1 MNLDRLIRL
10 RQTLLVLCA
19 IASAWAVVLALT
31 GGFVVTI
38 LSIRVSSRN
47 PLNAVLI
54 ALISGLAGWALP
66 APRDRS
72 GIREIGMACNAR
84 IRELPRRWSWRR
96 DPAAL
101 IALVGIALEVHLW
114 ALSRPLW
121 LDEEMIALNLRD
133 RSLAD
138 LAGPLWLGQSAPY
151 GWLALQRAILL
162 TLGAGELALRLVPLL
177 FGIATLLAAVWAG
190 QRWAGPIGAPV
201 LVLLCTLGR
210 YISHYPNEL
219 KHYSADTFW
228 GLALPAMAIHSLDAE
243 SSTARMRRA
252 VLWWAAASVGLWFAN
267 GALLATPAC
276 ALVLLIAIWRRA
288 GVRSA
293 MLFVLAG
300 GVWLASFVLHFI
312 VALRHTVNS
321 EFLRNFW
328 MAGLPP
334 ATAGWIE
341 TVSWLTGRFEPVAKD
356 PVGTDLW
363 VLLWLVAGCGVALS
377 ASRPLG
383 VVLAAMT
390 ASAFP
395 YAAFRLVPLQARLA
409 LWIVPAVY
417 MGVAL
422 FCDSA
427 VRLTRD
433 ALVRRRWTRL
443 LLAGGMTYLG
453 FSLCVDIS
461 RRGLE
466 DYRYG
471 RPRDDKQGLD
481 DRAAVHWL
489 MLQHRPGD
497 AWITTRLAMPAIW
510 WYGGMP
516 LTSADSAGGR
526 DPDGGPLFEVGYS
539 ESESECRQHALDITM
554 SGQRRVL
561 VYSAFPDVPD
571 GFDDLLL
578 GKLAALGTLREHR
591 RFAVIGRAAVFDL
604 TSPPTP
610 DDVAA
615 LPSPSWRRT
624 PAPRLGGCVV
634 ARPAKRW

>member
-1 MNLDRLIRL
+1 LM
-10 RQTLLVLCA
+10 
-19 IASAWAVVLALT
+19 LALT

-47 PLNAVLI
+47 PRNAVLI
-54 ALISGLAGWALP
+54 ALLSGLAAWALP
-66 APRDRS
+66 APRDRR
-72 GIREIGMACNAR
+72 GIRETWIAWNAR
-84 IRELPRRWSWRR
+84 IRKLQSRWSWRR
-96 DPAAL
+96 DAAAM

-114 ALSRPLW
+114 AISRPLW
-121 LDEEMIALNLRD
+121 VDEEMIALNLRD

-190 QRWAGPIGAPV
+190 RRWAGPIGAPV
-201 LVLLCTLGR
+201 LVLLCTFGR
-210 YISHYPNEL
+210 WISHYPNEL

-228 GLALPAMAIHSLDAE
+228 GLALPALAIYSMEAE

-267 GALLATPAC
+267 GALFAAPAC

-288 GVRSA
+288 GGRAA
-293 MLFVLAG
+293 MLFALAG
-300 GVWLASFVLHFI
+300 GIWLASFSLHFI
-312 VALRHTVNS
+312 VALRHTVRS

-328 MAGLPP
+328 MGGLPP

-341 TVSWLTGRFEPVAKD
+341 TLSWLTRRFEPVATD

-363 VLLWLVAGCGVALS
+363 VLLWLVAACGFALS
-377 ASRPLG
+377 VSRPLG
-383 VVLAAMT
+383 VILAAMT
-390 ASAFP
+390 VSAFP
-395 YAAFRLVPLQARLA
+395 YAALRLVPLQARLA

-417 MGVAL
+417 MGIAI

-427 VRLTRD
+427 VRFTRN

-443 LLAGGMTYLG
+443 LLAGGMTFLG

-466 DYRYG
+466 DYRHG

-489 MLQHRPGD
+489 MLQSRPGD
-497 AWITTRLAMPAIW
+497 AWMTTRLAMPAIW

-516 LTSADSAGGR
+516 LTGADSAGGR
-526 DPDGGPLFEVGYS
+526 DPNGGPIFEVGYS
-539 ESESECRQHALDITM
+539 ESESECRQHALDITIR
-554 SGQRRVL
+554 GQRRVL
-561 VYSAFPDVPD
+561 VYSGFPDVPD

-578 GKLAALGTLREHR
+578 GRLAALGTLREHR

-604 TSPPTP
+604 TLPATP

-615 LPSPSWRRT
+615 LPPLSWRRA
-624 PAPRLGGCVV
+624 PPPRLGGCVV